1 MKDYEEV
8 IGLIVPPF
16 GFTLLA
22 LVIMR
27 NYLQWRLNEFKV
39 QQIPMIGIHHN
50 TKALVDMAIDSR
62 SFAPDFGY
70 GHVHFDRN

>member
-39 QQIPMIGIHHN
+39 RQIPMI
-50 TKALVDMAIDSR
+50 
-62 SFAPDFGY
+62 
-70 GHVHFDRN
+70 